1 MGILSWAVYDG
12 IEGSR
17 PLASLDHFH
26 RGKSTDISY
35 IIILYRAV
43 FLASWA
49 PELCRTCHDSLMHV
63 LKGGIRK
70 TLLTPHFSGVW
81 LFLCTFLWRSSK
93 NWMNSTQQLMNFCL
107 KAAIFKHVPL
117 ISSEMDPFGNS
128 VDKFWGEQANSRPS
142 SFMTLLPLPPLR
154 ARPILTN
161 RAAGGLTGSCC
172 WGLSALG
179 FGTLKILEMDDSTSQ
194 NCNS

>member
-1 MGILSWAVYDG
+1 MQQASRDSFCFFQNSIEVSQNCKETKYQSNERNNLNWSNVDGPWSSSRPMGILSWAIYDG
-12 IEGSR
+12 IESSR

-93 NWMNSTQQLMNFCL
+93 NWINSTQQLMNFFLKATIWVCL
-107 KAAIFKHVPL
+107 KIGYIPNYSHL
-117 ISSEMDPFGNS
+117 IGIMIINHW
-128 VDKFWGEQANSRPS
+128 V
-142 SFMTLLPLPPLR
+142 
-154 ARPILTN
+154 
-161 RAAGGLTGSCC
+161 
-172 WGLSALG
+172 
-179 FGTLKILEMDDSTSQ
+179 
-194 NCNS
+194 